1 MARYPTIVV
10 DGGSRPCQHDCGRR
24 TCRWRMN
31 GGEKIP
37 ELEQKTVSLKMFMQ
51 MLQFRQQFQ
60 LAKRAPEEELRRL
73 QTRTDLL

>member
-1 MARYPTIVV
+1 
-10 DGGSRPCQHDCGRR
+10 
-24 TCRWRMN
+24 MN

-73 QTRTDLL
+73 QTRTGLL